1 MSRRTVPNI
10 WRTTKLKIAL
20 IKTPDCSLAD
30 VWSAHLD
37 RTQNKE
43 AEECRQLSE
52 QTSFL
57 PCKKNTC
64 RQRRTQSPIIVP
76 LSLRSSNCSEQ
87 SISTASNTR
96 AEVTIF
102 IWQQCRDGKLR
113 KKFLSDEEANELFTR
128 LASARAERT
137 AKSQIQWFLIKAFV
151 GRTNKNH
158 KKSYIQFAGTREKPR
173 FRVRLTPPFRTPH

>member
-1 MSRRTVPNI
+1 M
-10 WRTTKLKIAL
+10 KIAL
-20 IKTPDCSLAD
+20 IKTPPARAELSKNFLKLAVQDFQTVCKHTDCSLAD

-137 AKSQIQWFLIKAFV
+137 AKSQIQ
-151 GRTNKNH
+151 
-158 KKSYIQFAGTREKPR
+158 
-173 FRVRLTPPFRTPH
+173 